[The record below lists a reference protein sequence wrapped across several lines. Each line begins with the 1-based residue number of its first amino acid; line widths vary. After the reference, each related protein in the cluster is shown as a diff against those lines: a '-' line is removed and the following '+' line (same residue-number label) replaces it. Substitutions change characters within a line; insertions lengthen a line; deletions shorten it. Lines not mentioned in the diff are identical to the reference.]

1 MKNRL
6 GTVALFGAM
15 GLVVIGFYYK
25 IPIIIALTVASM
37 AAYFVFVGLQ
47 MLVTRKAK
55 IPMSDDLDPS
65 YEEHTGSAALF
76 YGVFILIISV
86 PALVFALA
94 YLIIGYV
101 RTNALFDRLMHA
113 PTAPVVVAIAVGMG
127 FILYGLTRILPGND
141 AAGGW
146 LSRWSRAMMLF
157 VVGGGIIVLAFFR
170 SLR

>member
-37 AAYFVFVGLQ
+37 AAYFTFLGLQ

-65 YEEHTGSAALF
+65 YEEHTGSAAFF

-86 PALVFALA
+86 PALVIAVA
-94 YLIIGYV
+94 YLIIGDA
-101 RTNALFDRLMHA
+101 RANALYDRLTHQ
-113 PTAPVVVAIAVGMG
+113 PTAPVVMAVAVGLG
-127 FILYGLTRILPGND
+127 FILYGLTRILPGNN
-141 AAGGW
+141 AAGGR

-157 VVGGGIIVLAFFR
+157 AVGGGIVVLAFLR
-170 SLR
+170 SHR